1 MIFNPWMI
9 LGIVLFVAAT
19 ALTSFRAGMK
29 YERADHLAETITEQK
44 LAEKIRSDIRAEG
57 DKISSTLE
65 DRIGKIKV
73 ENKTVVQRIQ
83 REREVHHVL
92 TSPDCA
98 FPASTVKVLNDAR
111 AGQESRTGS
120 ARTNT
125 PSANPSSAGDKQ

>member
-73 ENKTVVQRIQ
+73 ENKTIVRNI
-83 REREVHHVL
+83 RKETEVHHVL
-92 TSPDCA
+92 TDPNCA
-98 FPASTVKVLNDAR
+98 YPPSTVGVLNDAR
-111 AGQESRTGS
+111 RGADVARPAAGKPDGKV
-120 ARTNT
+120 
-125 PSANPSSAGDKQ
+125 PSPGPAK